1 MSRIK
6 FISYLISEGVRSGA
20 KDIKGFK
27 PKKDF
32 TIGFEFEIATP
43 ELRNTDGNNNDIDN
57 EWENF
62 TELWF
67 RHDSNPS
74 HSDYWNTLGRRDVEK
89 IIKKYKLKAKY
100 GYGKKAD
107 YNKDQGYFD
116 FYNPTREDSEDSYKI
131 RNGIVLN
138 SDGEEVD
145 VFQLQNP
152 EQFFELFEP
161 YGYDEW
167 VEDYFYDYEQEV
179 MNNAF
184 QEYLNDNSR
193 SDNDDNSIEH
203 IQYVME
209 KALKQEIYLNSDDYS
224 SWTLVADSSI
234 DPDGGELR
242 SPILSYNEAISA
254 LKTVF
259 NVISTDS
266 ELETN
271 ESTGLHINLGT
282 FTKEELSRLDILKF
296 VLLIGEEHVLG
307 MFDREHNRY
316 TEPHIEHIIKYLQES
331 IGNNINNYLDSI
343 NSINSYIIENPAK
356 YRFANVGKLK
366 NGYIE
371 IRAPGGDNY
380 HKKFN
385 EVVET
390 INRVMKFLEIA
401 MDPNAY
407 RKEYLTKLYKLF
419 GDKVKGLEQMSK
431 NRDVA
436 TNQSVISNVEK
447 DFASVLDRKYTSIGN
462 NIIDVIKVLVEV
474 AVNIDKKQLQP
485 EIMLK
490 HSIQIRNHVN
500 ELKKSTGN
508 YKSMIPNAK
517 TYINSQR
524 DNMDKKI
531 YTFIM
536 GLLN

>member
-6 FISYLISEGVRSGA
+6 FLSYLISEGVRSGA
-20 KDIKGFK
+20 RDIKGFK

-32 TIGFEFEIATP
+32 TIGFEFEISTP
-43 ELRNTDGNNNDIDN
+43 ELRNGNDNDDHDN
-57 EWENF
+57 DWENF
-62 TELWF
+62 SENWYQNG
-67 RHDSNPS
+67 SGPS
-74 HSDYWNTLGRRDVEK
+74 PSDYWNTLEDRDITQ
-89 IIKKYKLKAKY
+89 IINLYNLKAKY

-116 FYNPTREDSEDSYKI
+116 FYNPTREDSEDSYKV

-145 VFQLQNP
+145 VFQLEDP
-152 EQFFELFEP
+152 EEFFELFKP
-161 YGYDEW
+161 NCYDEW
-167 VEDYFYDYEQEV
+167 TEDYFHDYEQEA
-179 MNNAF
+179 MNDAF

-193 SDNDDNSIEH
+193 SDNDGNSIEH
-203 IQYVME
+203 IQYVMK

-242 SPILSYNEAISA
+242 SPILSYNEAINA

-259 NVISTDS
+259 KAISTDS

-282 FTKEELSRLDILKF
+282 FTKEELDRLDILKF

-316 TEPHIEHIIKYLQES
+316 TEPHIEHIIKYLQQS
-331 IGNNINNYLDSI
+331 NGNNINNYLNSISSI
-343 NSINSYIIENPAK
+343 NSHIIENPAK

-366 NGYIE
+366 DGYIE
-371 IRAPGGDNY
+371 IRAAGGDNY

-419 GDKVKGLEQMSK
+419 GDKMKGLDQMSK

-436 TNQSVISNVEK
+436 TNQSVISNIEK
-447 DFASVLDRKYTSIGN
+447 DFASVLDRKYKSIGN
-462 NIIDVIKVLVEV
+462 SIIDVIQVLVEV

-490 HSIQIRNHVN
+490 HSIQIRNYVN
-500 ELKKSTGN
+500 QLKKSNNN

>member
-6 FISYLISEGVRSGA
+6 FLSYLISEGVRSGA
-20 KDIKGFK
+20 RDIKGFK

-43 ELRNTDGNNNDIDN
+43 ELRNNNNSHDDD
-57 EWENF
+57 WENF
-62 TELWF
+62 SETWY
-67 RHDSNPS
+67 SNGDGPS
-74 HSDYWNTLGRRDVEK
+74 QQDYWQTLEDRDIYEILRV
-89 IIKKYKLKAKY
+89 YNLKPRY
-100 GYGKKAD
+100 GFGKKDD
-107 YNKDQGYFD
+107 YNDAQGFFD
-116 FYNPTREDSEDSYKI
+116 FYGPTKEDSEDKQKAAA
-131 RNGIVLN
+131 GIVLN
-138 SDGEEVD
+138 LHGEEVNIFEID
-145 VFQLQNP
+145 DP
-152 EQFFELFEP
+152 EEFFDLFKP
-161 YGYDEW
+161 NRYDQW
-167 VEDYFYDYEQEV
+167 VEDYFYEYEQEAMQDAYEEHLRNV
-179 MNNAF
+179 
-184 QEYLNDNSR
+184 
-193 SDNDDNSIEH
+193 SDNNHENSIEH
-203 IQYVME
+203 IKYVME
-209 KALKQEIYLNSDDYS
+209 KALKKEIYVDSNDYR

-242 SPILSYNEAISA
+242 SPILQYNDAINS
-254 LKTVF
+254 LRTVF
-259 NVISTDS
+259 NAIKSDS
-266 ELETN
+266 ELDTN
-271 ESTGLHINLGT
+271 ESTGLHINVGT

-296 VLLIGEEHVLG
+296 VLLIGEDHVLS

-316 TEPHIEHIIKYLQES
+316 TEPHIEHILKYLNQD
-331 IGNNINNYLDSI
+331 GNIEDISDYSDAIETINRQ
-343 NSINSYIIENPAK
+343 IIKQSSK

-366 NGYIE
+366 DGYIE

-419 GDKVKGLEQMSK
+419 GDKMKGLDQMSK
-431 NRDVA
+431 DRDVA
-436 TNQSVISNVEK
+436 TNQSVISNIEK
-447 DFASVLDRKYTSIGN
+447 DFAGVLGRKYTSIGN
-462 NIIDVIKVLVEV
+462 SIIDVIQVLVEV

-490 HSIQIRNHVN
+490 HSIQIRNYVN
-500 ELKKSTGN
+500 QLKKSNNN